1 MGRARL
7 ITICGSFSSRM
18 ESLPVITTDQCVAGL
33 ELIRDGENGYIVP
46 VDDNEA
52 LTQRIQDV
60 LEGDF
65 ARMGAAA
72 LETIRPY
79 TVENMVQAHR
89 RIFDL

>member
-1 MGRARL
+1 M
-7 ITICGSFSSRM
+7 
-18 ESLPVITTDQCVAGL
+18 ITTDRCVAGL

-52 LTQRIQDV
+52 LTQRIHDV

-89 RIFDL
+89 EILDL